1 MEAREADDRAHGYG
15 VARAADW
22 AGAQGAARVRGR
34 RKAVAVVAALLLA
47 VATALVS
54 GQPSSAAGRSAA
66 AVVPLGVPFLPA
78 PYPLRVTID
87 SMVAVSLTVDK
98 DVTIRLSDGT
108 TRVTN
113 KYTFTKLQ
121 IRSHMN
127 VTQRADGHTV
137 VIDVPNEG
145 SLGGYD
151 SAGKPETTTMW
162 GTITNVCVRVLF
174 KICGVQ
180 GLLDFFGSL
189 IPLTAGAED
198 FSGDIYAI
206 RTVDD
211 HAALNSTD
219 NPVHLPG
226 TITVTTP

>member
-1 MEAREADDRAHGYG
+1 MSG
-15 VARAADW
+15 
-22 AGAQGAARVRGR
+22 VRGR

-54 GQPSSAAGRSAA
+54 GQPSSAAGRPPA
-66 AVVPLGVPFLPA
+66 AVTPLGVPFLPS
-78 PYPLRVTID
+78 PYPLEVSID
-87 SMVAVSLTVDK
+87 SLVAVSLTVEK

-108 TRVTN
+108 PKNVT
-113 KYTFTKLQ
+113 KYTFTKLK

-137 VIDVPNEG
+137 VIDVPDEG

-151 SAGKPETTTMW
+151 SAGKPETTVMW
-162 GTITNVCVRVLF
+162 GNISNVCVRVVF
-174 KICGVQ
+174 QICQVQ
-180 GLLDFFGSL
+180 GLLEFFGSF

-198 FSGDIYAI
+198 FRGTIYAI
-206 RTVDD
+206 RTTDD

>member
-1 MEAREADDRAHGYG
+1 MT
-15 VARAADW
+15 
-22 AGAQGAARVRGR
+22 AGAGVRGR

-47 VATALVS
+47 VATALTS
-54 GQPSSAAGRSAA
+54 GGPGSAAGRPPA
-66 AVVPLGVPFLPA
+66 AVAPLGVPFLPS
-78 PYPLRVTID
+78 PYPLQVRID
-87 SMVAVSLTVDK
+87 SMVAVSLTVEK
-98 DVTIRLSDGT
+98 GVTIRLSDGT
-108 TRVTN
+108 PVVTN
-113 KYTFTKLQ
+113 KYTFTKLK

-127 VTQRADGHTV
+127 VTQRADGHTL

-151 SAGKPETTTMW
+151 SAGRPETTTMW
-162 GTITNVCVRVLF
+162 GKIDRVCVRVIF
-174 KICGVQ
+174 QICEVQ

-189 IPLTAGAED
+189 IPLTAGAEE
-198 FSGDIYAI
+198 FEGEIYAI

-211 HAALNSTD
+211 HAALDSTD

>member
-1 MEAREADDRAHGYG
+1 MRPAVTGTRPAATP
-15 VARAADW
+15 ARAAR
-22 AGAQGAARVRGR
+22 ARGARHRV
-34 RKAVAVVAALLLA
+34 LA
-47 VATALVS
+47 VSTALVLAVVTAVWS
-54 GQPSSAAGRSAA
+54 GQPSHAEGPTA
-66 AVVPLGVPFLPA
+66 AVEPLGAPFLPS
-78 PYPLRVTID
+78 PDPLHVTID
-87 SMVAVSLTVDK
+87 SMVAVSMTVDK
-98 DVTIRLSDGT
+98 NVTVRLSDGT

-113 KYTFTKLQ
+113 QYTFTKLK

-127 VTQRADGHTV
+127 VRQRAAGHTV
-137 VIDVPNEG
+137 TIDVPGEG

-151 SAGKPETTTMW
+151 SAGRPETTTMW
-162 GTITNVCVRVLF
+162 GTISNVCVRVLI

-198 FSGDIYAI
+198 FVGDIYAI

-211 HAALNSTD
+211 HAALDSTD

>member
-1 MEAREADDRAHGYG
+1 MT
-15 VARAADW
+15 
-22 AGAQGAARVRGR
+22 GARGR
-34 RKAVAVVAALLLA
+34 RETVAVVAALLLA
-47 VATALVS
+47 VATALAS
-54 GQPSSAAGRSAA
+54 GRPSSAAGRPPA
-66 AVVPLGVPFLPA
+66 AVEPLGVPFLPS

-98 DVTIRLSDGT
+98 GVTIRLSDGT

-113 KYTFTKLQ
+113 KYTFTKLK

-127 VTQRADGHTV
+127 VTQRADGHTL
-137 VIDVPNEG
+137 VIDVPDEG

-162 GTITNVCVRVLF
+162 GTITHVCVRVLF

-189 IPLTAGAED
+189 IPLTAGAEE
-198 FSGDIYAI
+198 FEGDIYAI

-211 HAALNSTD
+211 HAALDSTD

>member
-1 MEAREADDRAHGYG
+1 MTGVRE
-15 VARAADW
+15 
-22 AGAQGAARVRGR
+22 R
-34 RKAVAVVAALLLA
+34 RKALAVVAALLLA
-47 VATALVS
+47 VATALAS
-54 GQPSSAAGRSAA
+54 GRPSSAAGRPPA
-66 AVVPLGVPFLPA
+66 AVEPLGVPFLPS
-78 PYPLRVTID
+78 PYPLHVTID

-98 DVTIRLSDGT
+98 GVTIRLSDGT

-113 KYTFTKLQ
+113 KYTFTKLK

-127 VTQRADGHTV
+127 VTQRADGHTL

-151 SAGKPETTTMW
+151 SAGQPETTTMW
-162 GTITNVCVRVLF
+162 GNITNVCVRVLF

-180 GLLDFFGSL
+180 GLLDFFGSI
-189 IPLTAGAED
+189 IPLTAGAEE
-198 FSGDIYAI
+198 FAGDIYAI

-211 HAALNSTD
+211 HAELNSTD

>member
-1 MEAREADDRAHGYG
+1 MTGRRTTG
-15 VARAADW
+15 R
-22 AGAQGAARVRGR
+22 AGAR
-34 RKAVAVVAALLLA
+34 RKVLAVTAALLLA
-47 VATALVS
+47 VATAV
-54 GQPSSAAGRSAA
+54 GAGRPSSAAGGRLA
-66 AVVPLGVPFLPA
+66 AVEPMGVPFLPS
-78 PYPLRVTID
+78 PDPLHVTIA
-87 SMVAVSLTVDK
+87 SMVAVSMTVDK
-98 DVTIRLSDGT
+98 NVTIRLSDGT
-108 TRVTN
+108 TRTTT
-113 KYTFTKLQ
+113 KYTFTKLK

-127 VTQRADGHTV
+127 VVQRAAAGHTLT
-137 VIDVPNEG
+137 IDVPDEG

-151 SAGKPETTTMW
+151 SAGQPETTTMW
-162 GTITNVCVRVLF
+162 GTITNVCVRVLV

-198 FSGDIYAI
+198 FVGDIYAI

-211 HAALNSTD
+211 HAELSSTD